1 MNSIKK
7 YDLIISVM
15 RKYISWEDAETFAP
29 DRVKV
34 YRNLTYKCWT
44 ICDAKDG
51 KLYCHADSVDL
62 RDCKFRVQPAGR
74 ARVLKEKQ
82 KNVHAYVVGKFHDIN
97 FNKAQYFPYGYKFA
111 QAFYNPYKVET
122 FVDFHSGEE
131 LKEAARVVCKKA
143 PDGEMNIYYANP
155 FKAMKDLK

>member
-1 MNSIKK
+1 LTIREK

-15 RKYISWEDAETFAP
+15 RKYIPWEDAASIAP

-62 RDCKFRVQPAGR
+62 RCCKFRVQPAGR
-74 ARVLKEKQ
+74 ARVLKERQ
-82 KNVHAYVVGKFHDIN
+82 KNVHAYVVGTFYDVN
-97 FNKAQYFPYGYKFA
+97 FDEPRYFPHGYKFS

-122 FVDFHSGEE
+122 FVDYHKGTPLHESM
-131 LKEAARVVCKKA
+131 RVVCKKTA
-143 PDGEMNIYYANP
+143 DGEMNIYYA
-155 FKAMKDLK
+155 

>member
-1 MNSIKK
+1 
-7 YDLIISVM
+7 M
-15 RKYISWEDAETFAP
+15 RKYISWKDAPSIAP

-82 KNVHAYVVGKFHDIN
+82 KNVHAYVVGKFHDVN
-97 FNKAQYFPYGYKFA
+97 FEQAQYMPRGYKFA
-111 QAFYNPYKVET
+111 
-122 FVDFHSGEE
+122 
-131 LKEAARVVCKKA
+131 
-143 PDGEMNIYYANP
+143 
-155 FKAMKDLK
+155 